1 MAAPRSLRVG
11 ILGAGKIAL
20 DHVAALHAL
29 DHEVAAGCST
39 GTSSRRWRD
48 FASAAPEARFE
59 PDAELLLADSHVDA
73 VVACLP
79 WNLTEKWLPKLLSTP
94 KPVLMEKP
102 IALSTKALG
111 AVLDRSDIRL
121 ENKFVGF
128 NRRFYAPVQR
138 VKKRLDQGGLKSVE
152 ITVSESVDRLVE
164 RHDSEIIPH
173 ILAYSSCHILD
184 AALYLLGPMTP
195 VSIYGYQ
202 ERGYPAPFRS
212 MNGLLRTR
220 QGVPVVLSVNAEDPV
235 PVGIRFR
242 FDDRTAW
249 LLSPMERLVACR
261 GYEVLEPTPEVRI
274 RRYNPKPF
282 LESIADSSTK
292 PGFVEQMRAFTTGEG
307 REIAATPMDSM
318 RLLGLIESIQQAA
331 I

>member
-1 MAAPRSLRVG
+1 MAGARSLRVG
-11 ILGAGKIAL
+11 ILGAGNIAL

-48 FASAAPEARFE
+48 FTLAAPEARFE
-59 PDAELLLADSHVDA
+59 PVGEALLVDPQVDA

-94 KPVLMEKP
+94 KPVLIEKP
-102 IALSTKALG
+102 IALSTKALR
-111 AVLDRSDIRL
+111 AVLDRSNVKL
-121 ENKFVGF
+121 ENKLVGF

-138 VKKRLDQGGLKSVE
+138 LKERLDQGGLKSVE
-152 ITVSESVDRLVE
+152 ITISESVDRLVE
-164 RHDSEIIPH
+164 RYSAEIIPH
-173 ILAYSSCHILD
+173 TLAYSSCHILD

-212 MNGLLRTR
+212 LNGLLRTK
-220 QGVPVVLSVNAEDPV
+220 QGIPVAFSMNAEDPV

-249 LLSPMERLVACR
+249 LLSPMERLVAYR
-261 GYEVLEPTPEVRI
+261 GYEVIEPTPEVRI
-274 RRYNPKPF
+274 RRYSPRPI
-282 LESIADSSTK
+282 LESIADSACK

-318 RLLGLIESIQQAA
+318 HLLGLIESVQQAA